1 MSIAVGA
8 ELRSREHLRDLARGE
23 IARSAAGSRGLGRF
37 HYGAM
42 LALSSSG
49 LPGLPLPADCG
60 GGGDRDAYLVAL
72 DELAAVEPSLALS
85 LAAHTSLAALPI
97 ALWGNPAQREAFL
110 GPLSTGRRLGACAVA
125 PPYGGGEL
133 TAEPGGGGWI
143 LSGRAPL
150 AINAGTQITG
160 VVIALCA
167 TGPGEL
173 SAFAVPA
180 GSAGLVTGPEPE
192 RRGLRSAALAPLAFD
207 GCRVGPEALLGV
219 RGAGHAQ
226 AGEISREAAAALTAI
241 CIGSAQGWAEEAGGD
256 QVMAR
261 EIEDAR
267 RSGYTGGSGEGLSE
281 AAALME
287 RAAAG
292 TGSATAIEEGSLL
305 STAARRI
312 APVRPEGRRPGGR
325 PPSRPGREVTERI
338 AAAFE
343 SDRAFALAGVMLGAL
358 LCLLALLGWRL

>member
-8 ELRSREHLRDLARGE
+8 ELRSRQHLRELARGE

-49 LPGLPLPADCG
+49 LAGLPLPADCG

-72 DELAAVEPSLALS
+72 DELAAVDRSLALS

-97 ALWGNPAQREAFL
+97 ALWGNPDQREAWL
-110 GPLSTGRRLGACAVA
+110 GSLSAGRLGACAVA
-125 PPYGGGEL
+125 SPYVGGKL
-133 TAEPGGGGWI
+133 TGEPGDGGWI
-143 LSGRAPL
+143 LGGRAPV

-180 GSAGLVTGPEPE
+180 GSPGLVTGPEPE

-241 CIGSAQGWAEEAGGD
+241 CVGSAQGWAEETGSGQAT
-256 QVMAR
+256 AA
-261 EIEDAR
+261 EIEAAR
-267 RSGYTGGSGEGLSE
+267 RSGYAGGSGDGLSE
-281 AAALME
+281 AAVLME
-287 RAAAG
+287 RAAAA
-292 TGSATAIEEGSLL
+292 TGSAMAIEEAALL

-312 APVRPEGRRPGGR
+312 APAHAEGARPGRRQ
-325 PPSRPGREVTERI
+325 PSRPGGDVTARI
-338 AAAFE
+338 AATFE

-358 LCLLALLGWRL
+358 LCLIALLGWRL